1 MRLGRQEGRQSWA
14 DTMRASAAAV
24 EGAHN
29 WRGYLPD
36 AWADRVEAPLWVEE
50 FQEYQLDAQRWV
62 GYDADEQPCY
72 TAHHY
77 ALPAQDAL
85 QITDDKGV
93 VVNFER
99 PPQRIVSLLP

>member
-1 MRLGRQEGRQSWA
+1 MRLDRQEGRQSWA

-62 GYDADEQPCY
+62 GYDADEQPGAPIDDAT
-72 TAHHY
+72 TAGRGEVSR
-77 ALPAQDAL
+77 
-85 QITDDKGV
+85 DD
-93 VVNFER
+93 
-99 PPQRIVSLLP
+99 